1 MTAAGAAYTAMGL
14 IILACIAIGY
24 AITRDSSEKSSLLL
38 RARWAWRCRGHPPL
52 PGHETIRE
60 PERS

>member
-14 IILACIAIGY
+14 VILACIAIAY
-24 AITRDSSEKSSLLL
+24 AITRDSSEEPRLLL
-38 RARWAWRCRGHPPL
+38 RARWAWRCRRHPAL

>member
-1 MTAAGAAYTAMGL
+1 MGL
-14 IILACIAIGY
+14 IILACIAIAY
-24 AITRDSSEKSSLLL
+24 AITRDSSEEPSLLL
-38 RARWAWRCRGHPPL
+38 RARWAWRCRGRPPL